1 MVERG
6 SISVIRERLYISK
19 TIKYTMEVISIRIPR
34 ELKKSMKEI
43 EINWSEEIRKFI
55 EKKVREYKRVK
66 ALEEIDAMLA
76 NLPKAEK
83 ETAKNYVREDRDS
96 N

>member
-1 MVERG
+1 
-6 SISVIRERLYISK
+6 
-19 TIKYTMEVISIRIPR
+19 MEVISIRIPK

-55 EKKVREYKRVK
+55 EKKVREYKRIK

-76 NLPKAEK
+76 SLPKAERG
-83 ETAKNYVREDRDS
+83 TAKNYVREDRDS

>member
-1 MVERG
+1 MD
-6 SISVIRERLYISK
+6 
-19 TIKYTMEVISIRIPR
+19 VISFRIPE
-34 ELKKSMKEI
+34 ELKKAMKEI

-55 EKKVREYKRVK
+55 EVKVREYKRKK

-76 NLPKAEK
+76 SLPAMKK
-83 ETAKNYVREDRDS
+83 GTAKSYVRDDRDS